1 VRLVISDLGGVVVD
15 NADAVPAIAAELGMT
30 AEAFRALMGE
40 DTRFLMEGTITPHE
54 FWSRF
59 RDRTGR
65 EVEQDL
71 WEREFRPRTNPAVL
85 TLLDRVRRRARVV
98 AGTNTMEPHWPA
110 LQRLGLLASFDA
122 VYASH
127 RMGLVK
133 PDPRF
138 YGRILAEEGCP
149 PAEALFF
156 DDVLENVAG
165 ARKAGITA
173 WQFRDPGSLESA
185 LRSCGLLNGRP

>member
-1 VRLVISDLGGVVVD
+1 MRLVISDLGGVVVD
-15 NADAVPAIAAELGMT
+15 NADSVPAIAAELGMT

-40 DTRFLMEGTITPHE
+40 DTRLLMEGTITPQE

-65 EVEQDL
+65 EVGEDL

-85 TLLDRVRRRARVV
+85 TLLNRVRRRARVV
-98 AGTNTMEPHWPA
+98 AGTNTMEPHWSA

-138 YGRILAEEGCP
+138 YWRILAEERCP

-156 DDVLENVAG
+156 DDVAEHVRVAREIGMAAFPFRNPEDLE
-165 ARKAGITA
+165 R
-173 WQFRDPGSLESA
+173 RLSSM
-185 LRSCGLLNGRP
+185 GLLDGEL